1 MSKIILADLEIKEV
15 EYILAALSA
24 GEYKLV
30 AALIDKI
37 KVQAI
42 PQAEKIMQ
50 EMADAEAQKLA
61 DSANSEQ
68 NTEKTAES
76 E

>member
-1 MSKIILADLEIKEV
+1 MITLKELTIQEV
-15 EYILAALSA
+15 EFILAALSA

-30 AALIDKI
+30 APLIDKI

-42 PQAEKIMQ
+42 PQAHAIAQAESDAKAQ
-50 EMADAEAQKLA
+50 ELVE
-61 DSANSEQ
+61 

>member
-1 MSKIILADLEIKEV
+1 MITLKDLEIKEV
-15 EYILAALSA
+15 EFILAALSA

-30 AALIDKI
+30 APLIDKI
-37 KVQAI
+37 KMQAI
-42 PQAEKIMQ
+42 PQAHAIAQAQSDAKAQ
-50 EMADAEAQKLA
+50 EMVE
-61 DSANSEQ
+61 

>member
-1 MSKIILADLEIKEV
+1 VITLKDLSIQEV
-15 EYILAALSA
+15 EFMLAALSA

-30 AALIDKI
+30 APLIDKI

-42 PQAEKIMQ
+42 PQAHAIMQTQADAKAQ
-50 EMADAEAQKLA
+50 EMA
-61 DSANSEQ
+61 Q